1 MATGLYYTALPSTG
15 RISPGP
21 FFCQFVVKLRQHFVG
36 FFAFFSASSIFGFE
50 QGRCYVDGWHQHSG
64 AVFGYLNLIV
74 IRGSRTRA
82 SYLLKL
88 KARICLLSERYII
101 AKLTDAFNITTY
113 FLAL

>member
-21 FFCQFVVKLRQHFVG
+21 SFCLSVIKLRQHFVG
-36 FFAFFSASSIFGFE
+36 FFAFFSASKSFFGFE
-50 QGRCYVDGWHQHSG
+50 QGKCNVDGWHQHSG

-88 KARICLLSERYII
+88 KARVCLLSERYII
-101 AKLTDAFNITTY
+101 V
-113 FLAL
+113 